1 MSTLPTPNERH
12 ACISRRHLLILGG
25 SAISVLGVLAA
36 DGTLAQ
42 TPTKPLLKPS
52 LQPTLVKSSY
62 IPQKLASLSQLRPK
76 TPMEFTYPNG
86 DVTNVLI
93 RLGERAG
100 GGVGPREDIVAFNTV
115 CPHMGGP
122 IGADTYKAT
131 HNVLGPCVLH
141 LSTFDLTKHGML
153 VSGHSSDSLPQI
165 TLEVRGE
172 DIYAVGVM
180 GLIYGYNRNPVS
192 A

>member
-1 MSTLPTPNERH
+1 MADNHSQPDRI
-12 ACISRRHLLILGG
+12 ACLSRRQMLILGG
-25 SAISVLGVLAA
+25 AGVTVIGTISSDA
-36 DGTLAQ
+36 LAQ
-42 TPTKPLLKPS
+42 AKRNQPTKAPP
-52 LQPTLVKSSY
+52 QPVLVKSSY
-62 IPQKLASLSQLRPK
+62 EPKRLVALAQLQMKKPL
-76 TPMEFTYPNG
+76 EFTYPNK

-100 GGVGPREDIVAFNTV
+100 GGIGPSEDIVAFNAV

-122 IGADTYKAT
+122 LGADTYKPQY
-131 HNVLGPCVLH
+131 NVLGPCVLH

-153 VSGHSSDSLPQI
+153 VSGHASDSLPQI
-165 TLEVRGE
+165 ALEVRGA

>member
-1 MSTLPTPNERH
+1 MTDTPAPANRL
-12 ACISRRHLLILGG
+12 ACFSRRQMLILGG
-25 SAISVLGVLAA
+25 SAITVI
-36 DGTLAQ
+36 GTLSADALAQ
-42 TPTKPLLKPS
+42 AQKKEAAKS
-52 LQPTLVKSSY
+52 VLQPTLVKSSY
-62 IPQKLASLSQLRPK
+62 TPQKIVALSQLELKKPI
-76 TPMEFTYPNG
+76 EFTYPNK
-86 DVTNVLI
+86 DVTNVLAK
-93 RLGERAG
+93 LGERAG
-100 GGVGPREDIVAFNTV
+100 GGVGPEEDIVAFNTV

-122 IGADTYKAT
+122 LGADTYKPL

-165 TLEVRGE
+165 ELEIRGS
-172 DIYAVGVM
+172 DIYAIGVM

>member
-1 MSTLPTPNERH
+1 MTDRH
-12 ACISRRHLLILGG
+12 ACVSRRQMLILGG
-25 SAISVLGVLAA
+25 SAITVVGTLSADGVLAQA
-36 DGTLAQ
+36 AKKV
-42 TPTKPLLKPS
+42 PPKAAP
-52 LQPTLVKSSY
+52 QPTLVKSSY
-62 IPQKLASLSQLRPK
+62 VPKRLMSISELKLK
-76 TPMEFTYPNG
+76 TPVEFTYPNK
-86 DVTNVLI
+86 DVTNVLV

-100 GGVGPREDIVAFNTV
+100 AGIGPQEDIVAFNTV

-122 IGADTYKAT
+122 LGADTYKPKY
-131 HNVLGPCVLH
+131 NVLGPCSLH

-165 TLEVRGE
+165 VLELRGQ
-172 DIYAVGVM
+172 DIVAVGVM